1 MALVPLTSKSN
12 ARSSNASA
20 EKRARAAKRAV
31 GEVFMTEQPRV
42 PRCASHNES
51 QFLIILFGT
60 MIC

>member
-31 GEVFMTEQPRV
+31 GAV
-42 PRCASHNES
+42 SS
-51 QFLIILFGT
+51 
-60 MIC
+60 